1 MLLVSA
7 ILSQV
12 RVTLLDPNGST
23 WGDAELLGYFNE
35 FQRTTAFL
43 KPDAHTVRDYI
54 PLEAGIN
61 QELPED
67 GIAVFEIG
75 ENEVSGRMATLV
87 DRGLLDH
94 ANRFWPAATQ
104 EPDVQHWSADPR
116 DPRRFAV
123 MPPNDGTGSIECLY
137 GAVPPAATLGDA
149 PDGAMAFPDSY
160 EHAAKCFV
168 MAKAYAKN
176 SKRQDPAK
184 SAAYMADY
192 RQALGIK
199 TTSQAASAP
208 RVRTAAQA
216 D

>member
-7 ILSQV
+7 ILGEV

-23 WGDAELLGYFNE
+23 WGDPELLGYFNE

-43 KPDAHTVRDYI
+43 KPDAHTVRRYI
-54 PLEAGIN
+54 DLEEGVN
-61 QELPED
+61 QDLPDD

-75 ENEVSGRMATLV
+75 ENEASGRMATLV

-94 ANRFWPAATQ
+94 ANRFWPAATK
-104 EPDVQHWSADPR
+104 ERDVQHWAADPR

-123 MPPNDGTGSIECLY
+123 MPPNDGTGSVECLY

-149 PDGAMAFPDSY
+149 PEGAMTFPDSY

-176 SKRQDPAK
+176 SKRQDLAK
-184 SAAYMADY
+184 SAACMADY

-199 TTSQAASAP
+199 ATAQAAASPKVREASQA
-208 RVRTAAQA
+208 